1 MADYIKPVVF
11 KLGNEAFGVDI
22 NLVLGI
28 ENQINIVNVPNAVSY
43 VKGIINLRGQVVPV
57 YSLKRKFNIPDDEP
71 SRNSIIINTGDVMIA
86 LEVDEVL
93 EISDIKEENIV
104 PMPVMI
110 KTIETKYLDR
120 VANIDGKLV
129 ILLDVTKLLTEEEEA
144 GVKKL
149 AEDMQ

>member
-11 KLGNEAFGVDI
+11 KLGNQAFGVDI
-22 NLVLGI
+22 SLVLGI

-93 EISDIKEENIV
+93 EISDIREENIV